1 MNVGVARCRNGV
13 GSFLFVVVLLESSEH
28 CSYITR
34 AYPVLFFARTSRTEN
49 RETEI

>member
-13 GSFLFVVVLLESSEH
+13 GSFLFVVVLLESSEY